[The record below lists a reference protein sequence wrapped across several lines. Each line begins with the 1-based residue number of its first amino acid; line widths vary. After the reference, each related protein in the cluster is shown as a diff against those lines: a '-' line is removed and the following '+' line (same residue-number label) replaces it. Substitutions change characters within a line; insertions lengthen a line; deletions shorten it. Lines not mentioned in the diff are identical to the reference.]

1 MCLLL
6 DIVWFTQSL
15 ESGLV
20 RLIMVNL
27 GLISFCRMGRFGR
40 LPLELLMLLV
50 LNVPLVSAMMV
61 SLKVFYV
68 SVVFVIRVVRLC

>member
-1 MCLLL
+1 
-6 DIVWFTQSL
+6 
-15 ESGLV
+15 
-20 RLIMVNL
+20 MVNL

-68 SVVFVIRVVRLC
+68 SVVFVIIKWM